1 MTNTTTQS
9 DLNPKAVELG
19 LQVTEDLE
27 LNLANATISGRA
39 EAMPGGSA
47 IAEPSETQ
55 QPEKQFSAELDL
67 SKKEDLLQCVDTA
80 LENQKHRSSG
90 ESLSLCSTLEYQRRC
105 QSCLMTWS
113 TNEKKRDA
121 PAQNRQLQ
129 SKQ

>member
-39 EAMPGGSA
+39 KAMSGGSA

-80 LENQKHRSSG
+80 LE
-90 ESLSLCSTLEYQRRC
+90 TLEADLKNGHSEGLKDYLRFFAKFHSYSFRNIV
-105 QSCLMTWS
+105 LIYM
-113 TNEKKRDA
+113 
-121 PAQNRQLQ
+121 
-129 SKQ
+129 